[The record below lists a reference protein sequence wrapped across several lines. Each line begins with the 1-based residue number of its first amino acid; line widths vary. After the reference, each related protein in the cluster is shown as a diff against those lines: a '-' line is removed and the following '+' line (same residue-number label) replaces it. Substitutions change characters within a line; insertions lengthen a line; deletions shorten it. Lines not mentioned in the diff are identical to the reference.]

1 MIDRFF
7 SFDLRCRFS
16 VEFYLARRHGAGRKK
31 KIAAEC
37 WVVPIWKLT
46 CSISKPRR
54 SHSTGR
60 TGASSVKLTD
70 DPEPEAS
77 IAVALTPAS
86 PSTATTTQQ
95 SASRVCRGVASATRR
110 RRRWSR
116 GATRTRRQ
124 ARCRTTRYARE
135 RCRGRRGPGVARPPL
150 LPSENHFART
160 HRAVSRPRPSRA
172 DTPAP
177 LANARRSSATRS
189 RNPCRRAMSCRTGA
203 CARFCP
209 SSWRR
214 RRRRCVPAR
223 SFDALRER
231 HGAVV
236 RDIHDPSARAIEL
249 GSVPRRATRR
259 RERHLSR
266 NTLPRSR

>member
-1 MIDRFF
+1 M
-7 SFDLRCRFS
+7 
-16 VEFYLARRHGAGRKK
+16 
-31 KIAAEC
+31 
-37 WVVPIWKLT
+37 VPIWKLT

-77 IAVALTPAS
+77 IAVALSHRLPRQRRRSRVRRACVEVSRARPGAGDDGVAARPARGDKRGVGRHGTRGS
-86 PSTATTTQQ
+86 GVGGDGAR
-95 SASRVCRGVASATRR
+95 ASRAPPS
-110 RRRWSR
+110 SR
-116 GATRTRRQ
+116 QRIIPLGRTR
-124 ARCRTTRYARE
+124 AD
-135 RCRGRRGPGVARPPL
+135 
-150 LPSENHFART
+150 SW
-160 HRAVSRPRPSRA
+160 PRPSRA

-236 RDIHDPSARAIEL
+236 RDIHDPSALAIEL

>member
-16 VEFYLARRHGAGRKK
+16 TRILFGIGVSRRGPKK
-31 KIAAEC
+31 KNRRRVLGGPDLEADVLDFQTAEIALDRADRR
-37 WVVPIWKLT
+37 VFGQVDRR
-46 CSISKPRR
+46 PRAR
-54 SHSTGR
+54 SLDR
-60 TGASSVKLTD
+60 RR
-70 DPEPEAS
+70 P
-77 IAVALTPAS
+77 PAS

-236 RDIHDPSARAIEL
+236 RDIHDPSALAIEL

>member
-77 IAVALTPAS
+77 IAVALPHRLPRQRRRSRVRRACVEVSRARPGAGDDGVAARPARGDKRGVGRHGTRGS
-86 PSTATTTQQ
+86 GVGGDGDR
-95 SASRVCRGVASATRR
+95 ASRAPPS
-110 RRRWSR
+110 SR
-116 GATRTRRQ
+116 QRIILLGPT
-124 ARCRTTRYARE
+124 ARSLGLGHPA
-135 RCRGRRGPGVARPPL
+135 L
-150 LPSENHFART
+150 
-160 HRAVSRPRPSRA
+160 
-172 DTPAP
+172 TPHP